1 MQDYAKTPE
10 DLKKIVDDL
19 QKAIDTTLATTT
31 PKDLSEADNKIRTV
45 FRGLDMNIR
54 SVASETR
61 RKVDAHLVDIRKG
74 RVKKPV
80 VSEDTSKAPK
90 KTKKKAKK

>member
-31 PKDLSEADNKIRTV
+31 PRDLSEADNKIRTV

-80 VSEDTSKAPK
+80 ASENTPKAPK